1 MNYIN
6 ISNENRTMV
15 NEFIIQHLF
24 STIMIVRGKEV
35 DLSKVDGMIAL
46 ENNEIKGLITYILY
60 NGICEIMS
68 LDSVEQSKGIGTELV
83 HHIIDIAKESKCTR
97 ILLITTNDNINALR
111 FYQKRGFDM
120 VMLYHNALDKSR
132 KLKPDI
138 PLIGENNI
146 PLKHEIELEM
156 IL

>member
-15 NEFIIQHLF
+15 NEFIIQHWF